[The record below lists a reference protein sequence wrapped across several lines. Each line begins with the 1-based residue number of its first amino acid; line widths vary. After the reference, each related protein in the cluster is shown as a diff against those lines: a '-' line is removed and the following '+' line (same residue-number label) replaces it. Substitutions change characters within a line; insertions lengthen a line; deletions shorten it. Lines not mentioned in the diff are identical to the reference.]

1 MVLAGRRIVRA
12 AQAELE
18 GLLRRFP
25 AVALIGPRQCGKT
38 TLAQTVA
45 RLRRRASVYL
55 DLEAP
60 SDLARLADPEHY
72 LGSQEGALV
81 ILDEIHRTPGLFQ
94 VLRGMIDRQRAKGRR
109 AGQFLLLGSASMELL
124 RQSSETLAG
133 RIAHL
138 ELTPFVERELPRA
151 RLAGERLWVRG
162 GFPDSALAAS
172 DAASFEWRQAFIRTC
187 LERDIPQLGPRVPA
201 ETLRRFWTMLAHEQG
216 QLINH
221 ARIAAGLGV
230 SGQTVTR
237 YLDLMTDL
245 LLVRSL
251 APWSRN
257 VRKRL
262 VRSPKVYVRDSGVA
276 HALLGLRS
284 RDDVLAHPVAGASW
298 EGYVIENLCAA
309 APRGTAAWFYRSAA
323 GAEIDLVLEVPG
335 AGTLAIEIKRSL
347 SPALSKGFVI
357 GCEDVRAARRYLVYP
372 GVEAY
377 ALDRRTSALPL
388 GALVA
393 KLAQRRWRAAG
404 PV

>member
-1 MVLAGRRIVRA
+1 MVRADRRILRA
-12 AQAELE
+12 AQPVLE

-45 RLRRRASVYL
+45 RLQGRSSIYL

-72 LGSQEGALV
+72 LRSQKGALV
-81 ILDEIHRTPGLFQ
+81 VLDEVHRAPGLFG
-94 VLRGMIDRQRAKGRR
+94 VLRGLIDRQRAKGRR
-109 AGQFLLLGSASMELL
+109 AGQFLLLGSASIELL
-124 RQSSETLAG
+124 RQSAESLAG
-133 RIAHL
+133 RIAYL
-138 ELTPFVERELPRA
+138 ELTPFLERELPPERGA
-151 RLAGERLWVRG
+151 REPLWVRG
-162 GFPDSALAAS
+162 GFPDSLLAAG
-172 DAASFEWRQAFIRTC
+172 DAASFEWRQAFIRTY
-187 LERDIPQLGPRVPA
+187 LERDIPQLGPRIPA

-216 QLINH
+216 QMVSH

-230 SGQTVTR
+230 SGQTVSR

-251 APWSRN
+251 RPWSRN

-262 VRSPKVYVRDSGVA
+262 VRSPKVYVRDSGIA
-276 HALLGLRS
+276 HALLGLRT
-284 RDDVLAHPVAGASW
+284 RDDVLAHPVAGPSW

-309 APRGTAAWFYRSAA
+309 APRGTASWFYRSAA

-347 SPALSKGFVI
+347 APALSKGFVI
-357 GCEDVRAARRYLVYP
+357 ACEDLRARRRYLVYP
-372 GVEAY
+372 GTESF
-377 ALDRRTSALPL
+377 ALDRRTTALPL
-388 GALVA
+388 KALVA
-393 KLAQRRWRAAG
+393 ELARHR
-404 PV
+404 